1 MGDSRSTMTVLRLLL
16 AFACCA
22 VSFSEGL
29 TTPAPVPSPIE
40 SNNEQNESHLQAA
53 NFTSLAESKRADSSA
68 VPCAEDACGEGA
80 PRGLAPGLNGP
91 RGLLFR
97 QEIYAEKIRKD
108 HATYTASKQA
118 YLAASKIADDSAAS
132 NEEEDDIIA
141 HGPPGRGGPRGPK
154 GVDFLVEKVKK
165 DHAASK
171 QAELTASKLADDSA
185 DSSEEDDDDIIA
197 HGPPGRGGP
206 RGPKGVDFLV
216 E

>member
-97 QEIYAEKIRKD
+97 QEIYAEKVRKD

-132 NEEEDDIIA
+132 SEEDDIIA

-154 GVDFLVEKVKK
+154 GVDFLVEQVKK
-165 DHAASK
+165 DHAASR

-185 DSSEEDDDDIIA
+185 DSSEEDEEDIIA